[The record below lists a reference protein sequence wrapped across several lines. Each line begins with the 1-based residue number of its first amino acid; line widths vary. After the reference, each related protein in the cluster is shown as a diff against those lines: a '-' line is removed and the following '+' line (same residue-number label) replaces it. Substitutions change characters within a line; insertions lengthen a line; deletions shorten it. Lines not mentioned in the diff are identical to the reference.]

1 MPWLFSCL
9 ETVKLYI
16 VFSYFCF
23 IFENLWASWLLC
35 FISYLINI
43 LRLDVDSLHF
53 FWTLRFCW
61 MLHYKGSYKG
71 FKWWSGINKQ
81 LAKRNTDE
89 TKNKIAHIKL
99 VERKLERIST
109 NSFPLCS
116 RLGISFEFF
125 KHYKNAT
132 NEKRTYFGVMLLWG
146 AIFKKI
152 CILESLKFF
161 DMRTLT
167 HFSPVSHFY
176 TPWKGQSFL
185 AFSGGIEMWHW
196 TKMG

>member
-1 MPWLFSCL
+1 MICLFVVLDFAQVQYNEAQIVLLHVVTPWLFSCL

-16 VFSYFCF
+16 VFSCFCF
-23 IFENLWASWLLC
+23 ILENLWTSWLLC

-53 FWTLRFCW
+53 FWTLRSCW

-81 LAKRNTDE
+81 LAKRNTGE

-99 VERKLERIST
+99 VERKLEHIST
-109 NSFPLCS
+109 NSFLLCS
-116 RLGISFEFF
+116 RSGISFEFF
-125 KHYKNAT
+125 KRYMKAT

-146 AIFKKI
+146 AIF
-152 CILESLKFF
+152 
-161 DMRTLT
+161 
-167 HFSPVSHFY
+167 
-176 TPWKGQSFL
+176 
-185 AFSGGIEMWHW
+185 
-196 TKMG
+196 